1 MFETKMAETKLS
13 FYKLSFHVIN
23 SKNLPG
29 NSMPQLLLDFKHC
42 PVNLNENVL
51 VDIFKNVVSTVPF
64 SVTTDAVPY
73 F

>member
-1 MFETKMAETKLS
+1 MAETKLS

-29 NSMPQLLLDFKHC
+29 EFYA
-42 PVNLNENVL
+42 
-51 VDIFKNVVSTVPF
+51 
-64 SVTTDAVPY
+64 TTAPG